1 MKKILIFVLFVFS
14 FSSCCWY
21 GCDNHQA
28 SHDISYVTV
37 DIYADEITS
46 LPGSVEIT
54 DLNLGLLFKDYDI
67 NYSSVSPDN
76 KSKIID
82 GVLVIPERSHGIVI
96 QPQSTNWFI
105 ESVIVDNGF
114 VYKNTND
121 VYDYWYYYGTH
132 GNTNSIIIE
141 TYDRIEIRKFT
152 IRLAK
157 IRDGYKYRNPSHG
170 YGCTCWEC
178 M

>member
-1 MKKILIFVLFVFS
+1 MKKILIFVLVVFS

-21 GCDNHQA
+21 GWDHQS

-37 DIYADEITS
+37 DIYADEMTS

-67 NYSSVSPDN
+67 NYSSVSPNN

-82 GVLVIPERSHGIVI
+82 GVLVVPERSHGIVI
-96 QPQSTNWFI
+96 QPQSSNWFI
-105 ESVIVDNGF
+105 ESVVINNEL

-121 VYDYWYYYGTH
+121 VYDYWYYYGTY

-141 TYDRIEIRKFT
+141 TYNKTEIRTFK
-152 IRLAK
+152 IHLAK
-157 IRDGYKYRNPSHG
+157 IRDGYKYRNPSHS